1 MQDGAPA
8 HTAKLI
14 MEWFE
19 FVGVDY
25 IRDWLGN
32 SLDFNPIENL

>member
-14 MEWFE
+14 KEWFE